1 MGMLEVSMNMKAGYR
16 DPADLID
23 VLLDYDVGG
32 LRVHKVF
39 KAWHLGEN
47 WYEFANDAEL
57 YDKLP
62 VRIGWFTAAE
72 RDGVLTLQVREA
84 DYEQ

>member
-1 MGMLEVSMNMKAGYR
+1 M
-16 DPADLID
+16 
-23 VLLDYDVGG
+23 LLDYDVGG

-47 WYEFANDAEL
+47 YYEFAYDAEL
-57 YDKLP
+57 YEMP
-62 VRIGWFTAAE
+62 RRIGWFTAAE
-72 RDGVLTLQVREA
+72 LDGVLTLQVREA